1 MVGSKFSITA
11 TISISETVVVQT
23 IYIAWLD
30 SSGSELNATSEVV
43 EDGMSGQEMSG
54 MSELNT
60 SGPVVSTLEIA
71 FSKLNMSQAGVYTI
85 WISIVDVYGNSAI
98 IQRTYLLQLIQC
110 KCIHLSCSC
119 LN

>member
-23 IYIAWLD
+23 LYIAWLD
-30 SSGSELNATSEVV
+30 SSGSELNTTSEVIGN
-43 EDGMSGQEMSG
+43 GMSEQGMSG
-54 MSELNT
+54 MSGPST

-85 WISIVDVYGNSAI
+85 WINIADIYGNNAI
-98 IQRTYLLQLIQC
+98 IQRTYLLLIHC
-110 KCIHLSCSC
+110 KCIYLSCSC
-119 LN
+119 SN